1 MKKALLLGLL
11 AVLVVGPAMVAYAAE
26 EGAKVRR
33 EGAPAGAREGP
44 PPEIT
49 LTPDQEKAMKDTLT
63 AHQEAVNKL
72 LAKAIEVLGDKG
84 GRMFVMQST
93 MKSIRGPGG
102 RDAPKGEHKREGGD
116 KPRPAAQADR

>member
-11 AVLVVGPAMVAYAAE
+11 AVLVIGPTLVAYAE
-26 EGAKVRR
+26 EGAKPRR
-33 EGAPAGAREGP
+33 EGAVAGAREGP

-49 LTPDQEKAMKDTLT
+49 LTPEQQAAMKDTLT

-102 RDAPKGEHKREGGD
+102 RDAPKGEHKREGGGD
-116 KPRPAAQADR
+116 RPQPAAK